1 MVGPLMYV
9 TSLVTSLTYLPTSL
23 PLDSALLAERKWKME
38 NGRRFKPI
46 LEVRNWNSNEIEQ
59 NFEKKN

>member
-38 NGRRFKPI
+38 NGKWTKI
-46 LEVRNWNSNEIEQ
+46 QANIGSQKLEL
-59 NFEKKN
+59 